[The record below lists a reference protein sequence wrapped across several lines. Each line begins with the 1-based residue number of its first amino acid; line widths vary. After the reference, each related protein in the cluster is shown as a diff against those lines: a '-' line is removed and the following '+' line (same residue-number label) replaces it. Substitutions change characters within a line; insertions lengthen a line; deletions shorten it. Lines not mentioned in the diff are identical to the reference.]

1 MAHIRAPGSA
11 EKKLWIGELCETAGS
26 DGIIK
31 NAKWKMKKNETVEEG
46 LKPYNVR
53 HRCFQFAKDVMVF
66 VNECRYQRIHFSV
79 FDQLIRSATSIG
91 ANVVEGGSGSTK
103 KDFINFFYVA
113 LKSANETKY
122 WLCLIR
128 DTMEVNRYKMD
139 GLLKEADEISKII
152 AAIILSAK

>member
-1 MAHIRAPGSA
+1 MEN
-11 EKKLWIGELCETAGS
+11 EKLEILGEQE
-26 DGIIK
+26 
-31 NAKWKMKKNETVEEG
+31 
-46 LKPYNVR
+46 KPYNIR
-53 HRCFQFAKDVMVF
+53 HRCFHFAKEVMTF
-66 VNECRYQRIHFSV
+66 VSECKYERIHFSI

-103 KDFINFFYVA
+103 KDFINFFCVA

-128 DTMEVNRYKMD
+128 DTIKTNRYKLD
-139 GLLKEADEISKII
+139 ELLKEADEISKII